1 MKVFVFDT
9 ETTGFMNKKEADN
22 LEVQPY
28 LVQFAGILW
37 EIDEAWNYKELKR
50 INQLVKPKIPI
61 PYDSS
66 QVHHIYDIDVK
77 NMPDISEV
85 MDEFLEILNSADIIV
100 WHNIEYDEFIINT
113 ELKRLNKFWE
123 YKPNQVICTMRN
135 TVDFCAI
142 KWNGERFKFP
152 KLGELYKKLFWEYFI
167 GAHDAMVDVEATVKA
182 FVELVKLKQ
191 IIIEKKDK
199 PLSLF

>member
-1 MKVFVFDT
+1 MFDT
-9 ETTGFMNKKEADN
+9 ETTGFMNKKEIDN
-22 LEVQPY
+22 LEAQPY
-28 LVQFAGILW
+28 LVQFAWILW
-37 EIDEAWNYKELKR
+37 EIDEAWNYSEIKR

-77 NMPDISEV
+77 NKPDISEV
-85 MDEFLEILNSADIIV
+85 MDDFLEILNSADIIV
-100 WHNIEYDEFIINT
+100 GHNIEYDEFIINT

-142 KWNGERFKFP
+142 KWNWERFKFP
-152 KLGELYKKLFWEYFI
+152 KLWELYKKLFWDYFI
-167 GAHDAMVDVEATVKA
+167 GAHDAMVDVEATVKS
-182 FVELVKLKQ
+182 FVELVKRKE
-191 IIIEKKDK
+191 IIIEKKEK